1 MGKDAGVRWGIN
13 TVKGWFKGGKGGKG
27 VKPPKAEGKPP
38 RRVSEANKG
47 GKGKPSKLKE
57 NPLDVFQK
65 LIRVVK
71 ESRLNPLNSVEKP

>member
-47 GKGKPSKLKE
+47 GKGKPSKSSKFGRKAL
-57 NPLDVFQK
+57 VGGC
-65 LIRVVK
+65 IRCIGFK
-71 ESRLNPLNSVEKP
+71 GCF